1 MVKYINSDQVLP
13 LRSKVLRN
21 GLDPDKCKF
30 PTDEITDGFH
40 LGCFVGE
47 ELVSIATF
55 FPEDYPEQGT
65 GGYRL
70 RGMATDSLS
79 AGKGYGAE
87 LINFAV
93 ETLTSA
99 NASYIWCNA
108 RKIAVGFY
116 HKLGFEIISDEFEV
130 PGIGPHFNMIK
141 LLTQ

>member
-1 MVKYINSDQVLP
+1 MVKYITANQVLP

-21 GLDPDKCKF
+21 GLDPQQCIF
-30 PTDEITDGFH
+30 PNDEVENGFH
-40 LGCFVGE
+40 LGCYVDE
-47 ELVSIATF
+47 QLISVATF
-55 FPEDYPEQGT
+55 FPEDEPKQGT
-65 GGYRL
+65 EGIRL
-70 RGMATDSLS
+70 RGMATDPDF

-108 RKIAVGFY
+108 RKVAIGFY

-130 PGIGPHFNMIK
+130 SGIGPHFNMIK
-141 LLTQ
+141 RLNQ

>member
-1 MVKYINSDQVLP
+1 MVKHITAAETLP

-21 GLDPDKCKF
+21 GLDWEKCIF
-30 PTDEITDGFH
+30 PTDDIENGFH
-40 LGCFVGE
+40 LGCFVDDR
-47 ELVSIATF
+47 LISIATF
-55 FPEDYPEQGT
+55 FPEDYPDQRL
-65 GGYRL
+65 GGVRL
-70 RGMATDSLS
+70 RGMATDPEF

-93 ETLTSA
+93 EELRSK

-116 HKLGFEIISDEFEV
+116 DKLGFTIISDEFDV

-141 LLTQ
+141 QLIQ